1 MLLIFRLI
9 HYYNRLSQIFLD
21 MNKNKLSDNQE
32 APSPWRT
39 ANPRRPLESFQVSPA
54 KEGGQDFSSLNSP
67 PNSNHKESTKLG
79 VSQLN
84 MSEAT
89 AASPALARSEDT
101 LRDRREGSFTK
112 IKGFN
117 NSRNTSKNSS
127 RRGSKLSKLSD
138 SMSEDDQPSGSC
150 QFVGDQSTINNS
162 SLRRR
167 GDKSLANS
175 LSASTIDSSKVEN
188 LLNSSPPQPDKPLGS
203 GFSLC
208 QWLIIFSVAVPGFFA
223 YSLYKEVG
231 LSPLTSLLV
240 MVPDTN
246 TDTAEHWKLVRKDFR
261 SDLNKIKPRFPNQSS
276 TTWKMIGATLKAPLH
291 PLPDYP
297 GVLLLVSPPSATPTA
312 HCLASQLMEVSAAA
326 LARPGMMP
334 PHPSQL
340 IVQAENLANLDP
352 DTAKQQLTDKLHDT
366 LRTWGVAGINHLEK
380 LQPTAALTLHAFA
393 DNSNAPYTQAV
404 MVYTL
409 ELEEEEE
416 VQEDCNLEAKVEKQL
431 FEVWREELGLDKFSA
446 LISRVVVS
454 VASVRPES
462 GAVC

>member
-1 MLLIFRLI
+1 
-9 HYYNRLSQIFLD
+9 
-21 MNKNKLSDNQE
+21 
-32 APSPWRT
+32 
-39 ANPRRPLESFQVSPA
+39 
-54 KEGGQDFSSLNSP
+54 
-67 PNSNHKESTKLG
+67 
-79 VSQLN
+79 
-84 MSEAT
+84 MSEVT

-101 LRDRREGSFTK
+101 LRERREGSFTK

-117 NSRNTSKNSS
+117 NSRNTSKNTS
-127 RRGSKLSKLSD
+127 RRGTKVKLSD

-150 QFVGDQSTINNS
+150 QFVGDHSTINNS
-162 SLRRR
+162 SLKMRGR
-167 GDKSLANS
+167 GDKSLASS

-188 LLNSSPPQPDKPLGS
+188 LLNSSPPQPDKALGS
-203 GFSLC
+203 GFTLC
-208 QWLIIFSVAVPGFFA
+208 QWLVIFSVAIPGFFL
-223 YSLYKEVG
+223 YSVYKEVG
-231 LSPLTSLLV
+231 LSPLTTLLV
-240 MVPDTN
+240 MVPDSN

-261 SDLNKIKPRFPNQSS
+261 SDLNKIKPRFPNQSA
-276 TTWKMIGATLKAPLH
+276 TTWKMIGASLKAPLH

-312 HCLASQLMEVSAAA
+312 HCLASRLMEVSAAA
-326 LARPGMMP
+326 LSRPGMIP

-340 IVQAENLANLDP
+340 IVQAEDLASLDP
-352 DTAKQQLTDKLHDT
+352 DSAKQTLTDKLHDT

-404 MVYTL
+404 MVITL

-454 VASVRPES
+454 VASVRPEG

>member
-1 MLLIFRLI
+1 M
-9 HYYNRLSQIFLD
+9 
-21 MNKNKLSDNQE
+21 NKLSDNQE

-39 ANPRRPLESFQVSPA
+39 ANPRRPLETFVSPT
-54 KEGGQDFSSLNSP
+54 KESGQNLSSLNSP

-84 MSEAT
+84 MSEVSAS
-89 AASPALARSEDT
+89 SPALARSEDT
-101 LRDRREGSFTK
+101 LRERREGSFTK

-117 NSRNTSKNSS
+117 NSRNTSRNTSN
-127 RRGSKLSKLSD
+127 RGSRVKMSD
-138 SMSEDDQPSGSC
+138 SQSEDDQPSGSC

-162 SLRRR
+162 SLRKRGR
-167 GDKSLANS
+167 GDKSLAHS

-188 LLNSSPPQPDKPLGS
+188 LLNASPPQPDKALGS
-203 GFSLC
+203 GFTLC
-208 QWLIIFSVAVPGFFA
+208 QWLVIFLVAIPGFFL
-223 YSLYKEVG
+223 YSVYKEVG
-231 LSPLTSLLV
+231 LSPLTKLLV

-246 TDTAEHWKLVRKDFR
+246 IDTAEHWKIVRKDFR
-261 SDLNKIKPRFPNQSS
+261 SDLIKIKTRFPNQSA
-276 TTWKMIGATLKAPLH
+276 TTWKMIGATIKAPLH

-312 HCLASQLMEVSAAA
+312 HCLASQLMEVSVAA
-326 LARPGMMP
+326 LARPGMIP
-334 PHPSQL
+334 PHSSQMM
-340 IVQAENLANLDP
+340 IQAEDLVSLDP
-352 DTAKQQLTDKLHDT
+352 DTAKQQLTDKLHQN
-366 LRTWGVAGINHLEK
+366 LRSWGVAGINHLEK
-380 LQPTAALTLHAFA
+380 LQPAAALTLHAFA

-409 ELEEEEE
+409 ELKEDEE

-462 GAVC
+462 GVVC